1 MLCSGPSLRIL
12 SLREIYSWLWA
23 AQVTT
28 TQWWVAWTWHY
39 IAHTSRERDVNA
51 GCSHAPSLKVPHA
64 ALRSA
69 QGPLSSRLAP
79 SFPTSAQ
86 DSRSLEHLSF
96 RFPAGLIAAVVRKH
110 SKERFIGYLLGIGLH
125 EFWQRWTPITRYTTF
140 PLSDKDS
147 YGHKLPPSFPRTDK
161 ACFAFLKAFV
171 FAFIMS
177 YLFTFGTLDLI
188 SILKC

>member
-1 MLCSGPSLRIL
+1 MLCSGPSLKVL
-12 SLREIYSWLWA
+12 SLREIYPWLSA

-39 IAHTSRERDVNA
+39 IAHTSRERDFNV

-140 PLSDKDS
+140 PLSGKDS
-147 YGHKLPPSFPRTDK
+147 YGHKLPPKVSHEQIKRVLL
-161 ACFAFLKAFV
+161 FLKL
-171 FAFIMS
+171 
-177 YLFTFGTLDLI
+177 LFLLLLCPI
-188 SILKC
+188 CSRLEL